1 MQQLPICIKCGAPTG
16 LIGGHFVKG
25 CNCERS
31 AQGAPGGFNPFERA
45 KIMQSDNEVPNDIVY
60 NTLKEIVAMECTDD
74 KGNLDSF
81 GKFPFAQAIRLLAKR
96 DDVSIIVERGPIIKA
111 QWK

>member
-1 MQQLPICIKCGAPTG
+1 M
-16 LIGGHFVKG
+16 
-25 CNCERS
+25 S
-31 AQGAPGGFNPFERA
+31 ATTIN
-45 KIMQSDNEVPNDIVY
+45 SDYLTSIAY
-60 NTLKEIVAMECTDD
+60 SLQEIVAMECTDD